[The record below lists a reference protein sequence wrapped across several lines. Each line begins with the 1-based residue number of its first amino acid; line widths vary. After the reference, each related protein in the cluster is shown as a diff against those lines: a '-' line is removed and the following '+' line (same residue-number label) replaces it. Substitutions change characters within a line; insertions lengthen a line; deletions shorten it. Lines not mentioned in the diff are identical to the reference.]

1 MSSCGPGGAV
11 SPGDPVP
18 MLTLT
23 SRMPRSKSLDAEPR
37 DRHSR
42 QLISP
47 WRASWHITRSVRS
60 GSSHPTPAPSSW
72 NPRDCS
78 RSRREPSRPH
88 DRDSPTAA
96 EPQGADPRSP
106 RRQSGSLTSS
116 GNAHMRMIC
125 TGEPAQRP
133 ITTRANIRQAR
144 FGIHV
149 GRIVAYVWSRPC
161 VQRYTRPTTRPP
173 HLGSRPRPGPGL
185 SFGLIHPRP
194 PPFTDVHSDRVRAV
208 GGRRRT
214 PVNAMQQCWKA
225 CWGQPLRSSNLL
237 SSATLTCKNI
247 GEWPLPSGLI
257 VSSGLI

>member
-1 MSSCGPGGAV
+1 MSVSWHRLPHGGLEPQVSSCGPGGAV

-23 SRMPRSKSLDAEPR
+23 SCMPRSKSLDAEPR

-47 WRASWHITRSVRS
+47 WRAPWHITRSVRS
-60 GSSHPTPAPSSW
+60 GSSHPTPALSSW

-133 ITTRANIRQAR
+133 ITTRANIRRSA
-144 FGIHV
+144 
-149 GRIVAYVWSRPC
+149 
-161 VQRYTRPTTRPP
+161 
-173 HLGSRPRPGPGL
+173 
-185 SFGLIHPRP
+185 
-194 PPFTDVHSDRVRAV
+194 
-208 GGRRRT
+208 RRT
-214 PVNAMQQCWKA
+214 AGFRVTGGGSAAHSRRFMAPFRLVWVAR
-225 CWGQPLRSSNLL
+225 LRRTEQADWLHGLRWPRSRRSCVLL
-237 SSATLTCKNI
+237 VARHS
-247 GEWPLPSGLI
+247 
-257 VSSGLI
+257 

>member
-1 MSSCGPGGAV
+1 MFGALSVSWHRLPHGGLEPQVSSCGPGGAV

-23 SRMPRSKSLDAEPR
+23 SCMPRSKSLDAEPR

-47 WRASWHITRSVRS
+47 WRAPWHITRSVRS
-60 GSSHPTPAPSSW
+60 GSSHPTPALSSW

-133 ITTRANIRQAR
+133 ITTRANIRR
-144 FGIHV
+144 
-149 GRIVAYVWSRPC
+149 
-161 VQRYTRPTTRPP
+161 
-173 HLGSRPRPGPGL
+173 
-185 SFGLIHPRP
+185 
-194 PPFTDVHSDRVRAV
+194 SDFIDRREH
-208 GGRRRT
+208 RRRRHPT
-214 PVNAMQQCWKA
+214 
-225 CWGQPLRSSNLL
+225 
-237 SSATLTCKNI
+237 
-247 GEWPLPSGLI
+247 
-257 VSSGLI
+257 